1 MGSEVECEIWIG
13 GEVSLGL
20 WLPGGLETS
29 VDSGSV
35 LGAGEGLEGSDS
47 GAGEGSGFC
56 TGDVTVGRAPPTVSS
71 GWRLGLTLG
80 SGGREGNSVS
90 REGGREFVGVAGAE
104 EIWGLVGDWGGAVG

>member
-1 MGSEVECEIWIG
+1 MGSEVECEVWIG

-56 TGDVTVGRAPPTVSS
+56 IGDVTVGRAPPKVSS
-71 GWRLGLTLG
+71 GGRLGLG

-104 EIWGLVGDWGGAVG
+104 EIWGLVGSWGGAVG